1 MVSLK
6 IFKVR
11 TISQKIWALVAILSG
26 LTVVV
31 AVSGLFLVQK
41 LESIS
46 QEKLEDAMIS
56 AHKARLQSITEAT
69 KGQMRE
75 ALANANTREEK
86 IKVIRDSL
94 KNTFFHAT
102 PDETKMTGYLFVYGY
117 DGYCIAMPP
126 KPELHGQNKLDMQDS
141 KKTYIVQDMIKLSQ
155 KGGGFY
161 SYYFAKPG
169 ETETSEKLSYIS
181 PVGDGLDMF
190 MGVGVYVDDVQS
202 KKAEIALQMQTAR
215 NGFMYVAVGITL
227 AYSLLIVTPF
237 TLLLIRR
244 SIVGPIRKLS
254 DMMTD
259 IAEGEGDLTQR
270 IEHKSDDEL
279 GKPAKGFNTFAQKIH
294 DTIAQV
300 ASSASEVASAATEI
314 AAVSDEMANGL
325 SQQSAQVHQISS
337 AIEEMN
343 VSIVEVA
350 RKSEDVVKHA
360 EHDAQAAEEGGRIV
374 FETVHEMQS
383 IKQTVTETAN
393 SVEEL
398 GKRGEQIGQIIAVIN
413 DIADQTNLLAL
424 NAAIEAARA
433 GEHGRGFAVVA
444 DEVRK
449 LADRTTKATDEIAQ
463 SITAIQTETQS
474 AVERMGKGTEQVA
487 GGAER
492 ASEAGE
498 SLKNIVESSKAAV
511 DMIRSI
517 AAAADQQSTASGQVA
532 NSIESIS
539 SFTRQSSEGASQ
551 AAEASGQ
558 LSSKAEQLQL
568 LVRQFKID
576 AKLIKA

>member
-433 GEHGRGFAVVA
+433 GDAGKGFAVVA
-444 DEVRK
+444 SEVRK
-449 LADRTTKATDEIAQ
+449 LAERSQVASAEISEQSRESMTIAEAAGEAIGRLVPRIQQTAELVQEITVSTQEQRDSSRQINDAIMQLDRT
-463 SITAIQTETQS
+463 IQGNAAS
-474 AVERMGKGTEQVA
+474 AEELSAM
-487 GGAER
+487 AEELQGQ
-492 ASEAGE
+492 AE
-498 SLKNIVESSKAAV
+498 SLSDSVQFFRIEESSPLRLAV
-511 DMIRSI
+511 S
-517 AAAADQQSTASGQVA
+517 
-532 NSIESIS
+532 
-539 SFTRQSSEGASQ
+539 
-551 AAEASGQ
+551 
-558 LSSKAEQLQL
+558 
-568 LVRQFKID
+568 
-576 AKLIKA
+576 